1 MRKKLLL
8 GFCALFML
16 SIYSIAQTTATGKVV
31 DEKGAAISG
40 ATVLEKG
47 TKNGTVTTS
56 DGSYSLKVK
65 SGAKIIINA
74 IGFDGV
80 ELSASTASKVSMR
93 EDSKTLNEIVVTG
106 VGVGTSKKKLPI
118 EVASLNIRDAA
129 KSTLGSVEQALMGK
143 IAGAQVQFQSGTPG
157 TGASIILRA
166 LNSFGASYPLILFDG
181 IEVSDLNG
189 IDLATVDRVEVVKG
203 AAGGALYG
211 AQGGN
216 GVIQIFSKKGSNN
229 KKAQISITS
238 QVSSGTVIRPK
249 NSPIASNHSFQTNA
263 QGFITSSGSQITA
276 DVNGS
281 WGNPDFLDASADP
294 NVLNNKAYKEQVY
307 DHLTQAYSR
316 AITTNNS
323 INVSGGGEKSDYA
336 FTLSRYDERNVLSN
350 SYQRTSVGS
359 NVGFELV
366 KGLTFRNNLQA
377 IFTEDNL
384 LSGDPD
390 ASIGGTSSGRF
401 ALFNSFPY
409 IDFTRRDPN
418 GNLVVSANG
427 GDKTTK
433 NPLSEPEWRIKT
445 TKRTRLIENINL
457 NYKINKYVE
466 LDYKYGVEVNITD
479 GSNMYKNQSGAA
491 QSGTAYWGQT
501 LAGSLRND
509 YENTTRQ
516 NSLATIFLKLDFEKD
531 FNIKLPL
538 KSTTQVSYDYRK
550 TKGTSYFAQG
560 TVLPSFPPYNIN
572 VATNKT
578 SGDYYSTFITFGTL
592 FNQTFEYKD
601 WLGVSGG
608 FRSDYSSKFGEEGGS
623 VQNFGRGTIFIRPTE
638 LFKIKN
644 VQEWKIRAA
653 YGGAGIQPDGPY
665 DRQTTLSVQQLGTT
679 STISNQ
685 SGLSNPALKLQL
697 AKEFEIGT
705 DVTIKT
711 NSTKWFPIIS
721 TSLTYWNHINDVLIR
736 KAPLAITTGAA
747 SILDNVAA
755 IESKGIDLSIDATV
769 LQTKQLNWDFSARL
783 GTTKATVTKLYR
795 GLPSSDGYFNVKEGE
810 EIGLFN
816 YMSPLTSI
824 SQTNGNTKNP
834 YIAAANAGNYE
845 VVNGMVVDTATKRVV
860 MTSSDDTK
868 NAGSAYPKFTASF
881 TNTFTFKK
889 LWTLSFQIDW
899 IQGNKIYNTSRQWLY
914 RDRLAA
920 DFDKPVTINGKTG
933 AFVAYY
939 NSLYNSVSPTT
950 WFVEDGSFV
959 RLRDVSL
966 TYNIPAT
973 VKFLKNSS
981 FTVSARNLFT
991 ITNYT
996 GLDPEATG
1004 TADAQGN
1011 LAGESG
1017 KYAGAVKGIDYFG
1030 VPNLKSFQAS
1040 LRIGL

>member
-8 GFCALFML
+8 GFGALLML
-16 SIYSIAQTTATGKVV
+16 CITSFAQTTATGKVV

-47 TKNGTVTTS
+47 TKNGTTTAS
-56 DGSYSLKVK
+56 DGSYTLKVK
-65 SGAKIIINA
+65 NGADLLFRA
-74 IGFDGV
+74 IGFEDLFV
-80 ELSASTASKVSMR
+80 SANKAKQVVMKD
-93 EDSKTLNEIVVTG
+93 DSKTLTEVVVTG
-106 VGVGTSKKKLPI
+106 VGVATSKKKIPI
-118 EVASLNIRDAA
+118 EVASLNIKDAA

-166 LNSFGASYPLILFDG
+166 LNSFGGSYPLILFDG

-216 GVIQIFSKKGSNN
+216 GVIQIFSKRGSSN

-238 QVSSGTVIRPK
+238 QVSSGSIIRPK
-249 NSPIASNHSFQTNA
+249 NSPIAQYHSFQTNA
-263 QGFITSSGSQITA
+263 QGFITSSGAQIVA
-276 DVNGS
+276 DANGA
-281 WGNPDFLDASADP
+281 WGNPDFLDASANP
-294 NVLNNKAYKEQVY
+294 SVLNNKVYKEKVY
-307 DHLTQAYSR
+307 DHLSQAYSN

-323 INVSGGGEKSDYA
+323 INVNGGGEKSDYA

-350 SYQRTSVGS
+350 SYKRTSLGS
-359 NVGFELV
+359 NVGFELL
-366 KGLTFRNNLQA
+366 KGLTLRNNLQA

-409 IDFTRRDPN
+409 IDFMHRDPN

-427 GDKTTK
+427 GDKTTR
-433 NPLSEPEWRIKT
+433 NPLSEPEWRIKNT
-445 TKRTRLIENINL
+445 TRTRLIENLNL
-457 NYKINKYVE
+457 NYKVNRFVE
-466 LDYKYGVEVNITD
+466 LDYKYGVELNITD

-491 QSGTAYWGQT
+491 QAATSYWGQT
-501 LAGSLRND
+501 LSGSLRND
-509 YENTTRQ
+509 YDNVTRQ
-516 NSLATIFLKLDFEKD
+516 NSLATLLLKFDFEKD
-531 FNIKLPL
+531 FKINLPI

-550 TKGTSYFAQG
+550 TKATSYFAQG
-560 TVLPSFPPYNIN
+560 TVLPTFPPYNIS

-592 FNQTFEYKD
+592 FNQTFDYKD
-601 WLGVSGG
+601 LMGISIG
-608 FRSDYSSKFGEEGGS
+608 FRSDYSSKFGEGGGS
-623 VQNFGRGTIFIRPTE
+623 AQNFSRGTFYFRPTE
-638 LFKIKN
+638 LFKIKGL
-644 VQEWKIRAA
+644 QEWKIRGAF
-653 YGGAGIQPDGPY
+653 GGAGIQPDGPY
-665 DRQTTLSVQQLGTT
+665 DRQTTLSVQQLGNT

-685 SGLSNPALKLQL
+685 SALSNPALRLQVV
-697 AKEFEIGT
+697 KELEIGT
-705 DVTIKT
+705 DLTFKT
-711 NSTKWFPIIS
+711 NSKKWFPIIS
-721 TSLTYWNHINDVLIR
+721 TALTVWSHKADDLIR
-736 KAPLAITTGAA
+736 RAPLAITTGAA

-755 IESKGIDLSIDATV
+755 ITSNGIDFSVDATV
-769 LQTKQLNWDFSARL
+769 LQTKNLDWNFSGRL

-795 GLPSSDGYFNVKEGE
+795 GLPSSDGYFNVKENE

-824 SQTNGNTKNP
+824 DQLNGNTKVP
-834 YIAAANAGNYE
+834 YIAAADANKYE
-845 VVNGMVVDTATKRVV
+845 VVNGMVVDTASKKVM

-881 TNTFTFKK
+881 TNTFTINKV
-889 LWTLSFQIDW
+889 WTVSFQLDW
-899 IQGNKIYNTSRQWLY
+899 IYGNKIYNTSRQWLY
-914 RDRLAA
+914 RDRLSA
-920 DFDKPVTINGKTG
+920 DFDKPVTIGGKTG
-933 AFVAYY
+933 AYVAYY

-950 WFVEDGSFV
+950 WFVESGSFA
-959 RLRDVSL
+959 RLRDLSI
-966 TYNIPAT
+966 TYNIPT
-973 VKFLKNSS
+973 SVKFLKNSS
-981 FTVSARNLFT
+981 FTVSGRNLFT
-991 ITNYT
+991 ITNYS

-1030 VPNLKSFQAS
+1030 VPNLKSFQVS

>member
-1 MRKKLLL
+1 
-8 GFCALFML
+8 
-16 SIYSIAQTTATGKVV
+16 
-31 DEKGAAISG
+31 
-40 ATVLEKG
+40 
-47 TKNGTVTTS
+47 
-56 DGSYSLKVK
+56 
-65 SGAKIIINA
+65 
-74 IGFDGV
+74 
-80 ELSASTASKVSMR
+80 
-93 EDSKTLNEIVVTG
+93 
-106 VGVGTSKKKLPI
+106 
-118 EVASLNIRDAA
+118 
-129 KSTLGSVEQALMGK
+129 
-143 IAGAQVQFQSGTPG
+143 
-157 TGASIILRA
+157 

-238 QVSSGTVIRPK
+238 QVSSGSIIRPRK
-249 NSPIASNHSFQTNA
+249 SPIAKYHSFQTNS
-263 QGFITSSGSQITA
+263 QGFITSSGAQITA
-276 DVNGS
+276 DENGS
-281 WGNPDFLDASADP
+281 WGNPDFLDASANP
-294 NVLNNKAYKEQVY
+294 NVLNNKVYKEKVY
-307 DHLTQAYSR
+307 DHLSQAYSR
-316 AITTNNS
+316 AITTNTS
-323 INVSGGGEKSDYA
+323 INVSGGGDKSDYA
-336 FTLSRYDERNVLSN
+336 FTLSRYDEKNVLSN
-350 SYQRTSVGS
+350 SYQRTSIGS

-377 IFTEDNL
+377 IITEDNL

-427 GDKTTK
+427 GDKTTR
-433 NPLSEPEWRIKT
+433 NPLSELEWRVKN
-445 TKRTRLIENINL
+445 TKRTRIIENLNL
-457 NYKINKYVE
+457 NYKINKFVE
-466 LDYKYGVEVNITD
+466 LDYKYGVEANITD

-516 NSLATIFLKLDFEKD
+516 NSLASLFLKFDLEKD

-560 TVLPSFPPYNIN
+560 TVLPSFPPYNIS

-578 SGDYYSTFITFGTL
+578 SGDDYSTFITFGTL
-592 FNQTFEYKD
+592 FNQTLEYKD
-601 WLGVSGG
+601 LLGISGG
-608 FRSDYSSKFGEEGGS
+608 FRSDYSSKFGEGGGTA
-623 VQNFGRGTIFIRPTE
+623 QNFGRGTIFFRPTE

-644 VQEWKIRAA
+644 LQEWKIRAA
-653 YGGAGIQPDGPY
+653 YGGAGIQPDGAY

-685 SGLSNPALKLQL
+685 SALSNPALKLQIV
-697 AKEFEIGT
+697 KEFEIGT
-705 DVTIKT
+705 DLTIRT
-711 NSTKWFPIIS
+711 NSLKWFPSIS
-721 TSLTYWNHINDVLIR
+721 TSLTYWNHQSDQLIR
-736 KAPLAITTGAA
+736 KAPLAISTGAA

-755 IESKGIDLSIDATV
+755 IESRGIDLSLDATV
-769 LQTKQLNWDFSARL
+769 LQTKNLYWDFSARL
-783 GTTKATVTKLYR
+783 GTTQATVTKLYR

-810 EIGLFN
+810 AIGLFN
-816 YMSPLTSI
+816 YMAPLTSI
-824 SQTNGNTKNP
+824 DQLNGNTKTR
-834 YIAAANAGNYE
+834 YISAADANKYE
-845 VVNGMVVDTATKRVV
+845 LVNGMVVDTASKKV
-860 MTSSDDTK
+860 MMTASDDTK

-881 TNTFTFKK
+881 TNTFTYKK
-889 LWTLSFQIDW
+889 SWTLSFQIDW

-914 RDRLAA
+914 RDRLSA
-920 DFDKPVTINGKTG
+920 DFDKPVTIGGKSG
-933 AFVAYY
+933 AYVAYY

-959 RLRDVSL
+959 RLRDISL
-966 TYNIPAT
+966 TYNIPAS

-981 FTVSARNLFT
+981 FTFSARNLFT

-1040 LRIGL
+1040 LKIGL